1 MSLKIQNILQR
12 NPLEQ
17 GLANNGQA
25 RITQSTDERA
35 QRELRAELETFVCD
49 GEYGKAIERILQGY
63 LTQLDQPRQI
73 SAWVSGF
80 YGSGKSHLLKM
91 LGHLWVDTE
100 FADGSTARTLV
111 HGLSD
116 EAKAHLRELDGK
128 ATRTGKPKIAAVG
141 TLPAGSGDFV
151 RKTVLSVILQSQGLP
166 SAYSQAQF
174 YFWLREQG
182 YLDAVRQAVEQEG
195 KNLLSE
201 LGRLHV
207 SQPIRNALMALDPDL
222 ARDEQDAR
230 AVLRSQF
237 TETTTDISTAE
248 FISAIR
254 QALAPEGEIPHTI
267 LVLDEVQ
274 QYIGDSTDRAV
285 LITEVAEAVQTQL
298 DSRVLLVSSGQSA
311 LSGTPLLQRLR
322 DRFRIPVQL
331 SETDVEAVT
340 RKVLLKKKAQA
351 VEPVRTLLDNN
362 AGEVAKQLQGTK
374 LASVPEDRGIIV
386 EDYPLLPVR
395 RRFWENCFRV
405 VDAGGTQS
413 QLRSQLQI
421 LHEALKKIA
430 DRDLGAVIPADLLY
444 TFISPNMVNT
454 GVLLNE
460 IDTRIKSLD
469 DGTAEGRLKS
479 RICGLVFLINKLPRD
494 DASDKGVRATAAH
507 IADLMIA
514 ELDGDAG
521 PFRKSVETAL
531 QSLADAGVLMIVD
544 DEYRIQTTEG
554 AEWDRAF
561 RERCAAMGQ
570 QEAEIAARRHDLLA
584 AIVQTAVGRLKPK
597 QGESKIART
606 ARLHAE
612 ESDPSVEGDQLVVWL
627 RDGWS
632 IPQKDV
638 ENEARRRGHSDP
650 VIQVFLPR
658 KAHDDLRNRIIE
670 AEAARQVLDTK
681 GVPTGNEGKEAMESM
696 RSRRRSAEDGR
707 DRLAREIVLAAHV
720 YLGGGTEVFG
730 DNLESKLEQALDNAL
745 ARLFPRFQE
754 ADSRAWEL
762 ALKRAREGSDEPFR
776 AVGWDKDAADHPVSR
791 EVLSAVGRA
800 NRGTEV
806 RKALQGAP
814 FGWPRDAVD
823 AALIALHRSGVLVAK
838 LDTRQLRPGELDQ
851 NKIPKTEFRPETTPL
866 GMSEKLAIRGLVQ
879 KAGLSAKSGEEIQAS
894 NAFLQ
899 QLTELA
905 RQAGGE
911 PPLPAA
917 PDTTHIQ
924 KLLNLS
930 GNERLS
936 AMLAAREQLETNFNV
951 WSATAQQV
959 HKRLSG
965 WQRLEHLLD
974 RSKGLDEA
982 ASVAEEMAAIR
993 DTRAL
998 LQGEDPVPALESRL
1012 CTALRAQLK
1021 QRHDE
1026 LDSAHKQAMAT
1037 LQADHGWQAL
1047 KDVDQQA
1054 IIGQV
1059 ALTPTAAP
1067 ALQSTEDLLTELNH
1081 RSLEARADAVSAVPE
1096 RVSRALEAAAKANT
1110 PEARRVNLRQATL
1123 SSEQEV
1129 RDWLAEQEK
1138 KLLEAVSQGPVIIG

>member
-25 RITQSTDERA
+25 RITQSTDDNA
-35 QRELRAELETFVCD
+35 LRELRAELETFVCD
-49 GEYGKAIERILQGY
+49 GEYGKAIERILQAY
-63 LTQLDQPRQI
+63 LTQLEQPRQV

-100 FADGSTARTLV
+100 FPDGSTARTLV

-116 EAKAHLRELDGK
+116 EALAHLKELDGK
-128 ATRTGKPKIAAVG
+128 ATRINKPKVAAVG
-141 TLPAGSGDFV
+141 TLPAGSGDYV
-151 RKTVLSVILQSQGLP
+151 RKTVLSVVLEAQGLP
-166 SAYSQAQF
+166 TAYSQAQF
-174 YFWLREQG
+174 YFWLRDQG
-182 YLDAVRQAVEQEG
+182 YLDTVRQAVEDAG
-195 KNLLSE
+195 KEFIGELNRMYVSRPISEALLK
-201 LGRLHV
+201 V
-207 SQPIRNALMALDPDL
+207 DPNF
-222 ARDEQDAR
+222 AKDERDAR
-230 AVLRSQF
+230 SVIRAQF
-237 TETTTDISTAE
+237 PETTTDIGTSE
-248 FISAIR
+248 FIATIR
-254 QALAPEGEIPHTI
+254 KALALEGEIPHTI

-285 LITEVAEAVQTQL
+285 LITEVAEAIQTQL
-298 DSRVLLVSSGQSA
+298 DSRVLMVASGQSA

-351 VEPVRTLLDNN
+351 VGPVRSLLDNN

-374 LASVPEDRGIIV
+374 IASLPEDRNIIV

-430 DRDLGAVIPADLLY
+430 DEDLGAVIPADLLY

-460 IDTRIKSLD
+460 IDSRIKSLD
-469 DGTAEGRLKS
+469 DGTADGRLKS
-479 RICGLVFLINKLPRD
+479 RICGLVFLINKLPRE

-531 QSLADAGVLMIVD
+531 QSLADSGVLMVVD

-561 RERCAAMGQ
+561 RERCAAMRQ

-584 AIVQTAVGRLKPK
+584 QIVQTAVGRLRPK
-597 QGESKIART
+597 QGEAKIARS
-606 ARLHAE
+606 ARLHAAE
-612 ESDPSVEGDQLVVWL
+612 ADPSLEGDQLVVWL

-632 IPQKDV
+632 TQQKDV

-650 VIQVFLPR
+650 VIHVFLPR
-658 KAHDDLRNRIIE
+658 KAHDDLKNRIIE

-681 GVPTGNEGKEAMESM
+681 GVPSANEGKEAMESM
-696 RSRRRSAEDGR
+696 RSRRQSAEDAR
-707 DRLAREIVLAAHV
+707 DQLAREVVLAAHV
-720 YLGGGTEVFG
+720 YIGGGTEVYG
-730 DNLESKLEQALDNAL
+730 DSLESKLEQAVESAL

-754 ADSRAWEL
+754 GDSRSWEL
-762 ALKRAREGSDEPFR
+762 ALKRAREGNDEPFR
-776 AVGWDKDAADHPVSR
+776 AVNWDKDSADHPVSR
-791 EVLSAVGRA
+791 EVQATIRK
-800 NRGTEV
+800 GTKGNEV
-806 RKALQGAP
+806 RKALQSAP
-814 FGWPRDAVD
+814 YGWPRDAID
-823 AALIALHRSGVLVAK
+823 AALIALHRAGILVAS
-838 LDTRQLRPGELDQ
+838 LDSRQLRPGELDQ
-851 NKIPKTEFRPETTPL
+851 NKIPKTDFRPETTPL
-866 GMSEKLAIRGLVQ
+866 GMGEKLAVRSLISQ
-879 KAGLSAKSGEEIQAS
+879 AGLAARPGDEISASYQ
-894 NAFLQ
+894 FLQ
-899 QLTELA
+899 HLTELA
-905 RQAGGE
+905 NHAGGE
-911 PPLPAA
+911 PPLPEA
-917 PDTTHIQ
+917 PEISHLR

-936 AMLAAREQLETNFNV
+936 ALLAAREQLSTEREI
-951 WSATAQQV
+951 WAAAAQLIQ
-959 HKRLSG
+959 KRLPG
-965 WQRLEHLLD
+965 WQQLEQLLA
-974 RSKGLDEA
+974 RCQGLEEA
-982 ASVAEEMAAIR
+982 RTVAEEMAAIR

-998 LQGEDPVPALESRL
+998 LQGEDPVPALLARL
-1012 CTALRAQLK
+1012 GSALRAQLK
-1021 QRHDE
+1021 QRHTE
-1026 LDSAHKQAMAT
+1026 LEAAHASAMAT
-1037 LQADHGWQAL
+1037 LQADAGWQAL
-1047 KDVDQQA
+1047 SAADQQA
-1054 IIGQV
+1054 ILSQV
-1059 ALTPTAAP
+1059 ALSQPLAP
-1067 ALQSTEDLLTELNH
+1067 ALQSTEDLLKELNS
-1081 RSLEARADAVSAVPE
+1081 RSLDARADAISAVPD
-1096 RVSRALEAAAKANT
+1096 RVSRALEAAARANT
-1110 PEARRVNLRQATL
+1110 PEARRVSLRPATL

-1138 KLLEAVSQGPVIIG
+1138 SLLKAVRQGPVIIG